1 MSREVEVTGT
11 EMVRRRLLRRGLL
24 SLACTLGR
32 ASAGLKVKVAP
43 RRSVGLPA
51 WTQVGLIQKLQRVG
65 QVGSAQPC
73 YQVSLPSYSASSVH
87 CVQLYLGK
95 LIQRQVLL

>member
-11 EMVRRRLLRRGLL
+11 EMVRRRLLRLGLL

-43 RRSVGLPA
+43 RRSVGLPI
-51 WTQVGLIQKLQRVG
+51 WTEVGLTL
-65 QVGSAQPC
+65 S
-73 YQVSLPSYSASSVH
+73 
-87 CVQLYLGK
+87 
-95 LIQRQVLL
+95 